1 MKFEISVKFSESYIV
16 DIMYN
21 NFKMFIEFLDQLQSG
36 MRITCVMVN
45 EMDVLPIQD
54 IPELSK
60 TLATLS
66 PIESFDIMVYLVY
79 KSRWENCRLT

>member
-1 MKFEISVKFSESYIV
+1 
-16 DIMYN
+16 
-21 NFKMFIEFLDQLQSG
+21 
-36 MRITCVMVN
+36 MVN